1 MFNCFYQI
9 YLQTLKDELEI
20 SLYYTGLSNN
30 ALVIFEGNR
39 STAEEFQINRDYK
52 ITIPVILGPKS
63 YTWIL
68 IQ

>member
-1 MFNCFYQI
+1 M

-20 SLYYTGLSNN
+20 PLYYTGLSNK

-39 STAEEFQINRDYK
+39 STAQDFQLSRDYK
-52 ITIPVILGPKS
+52 ITISVKLGQKS

-68 IQ
+68 IE